1 MISFYILSSLVC
13 GHFGE
18 VFDSPIELGA
28 EGCEDLDFSFHK
40 LLVKGGQRLE
50 SYWLNLPTLHC
61 TVYIQLKLREHL
73 IKRFIWNS
81 ES

>member
-28 EGCEDLDFSFHK
+28 EGGEDLDFSFHK
-40 LLVKGGQRLE
+40 LLVKRGHCLE
-50 SYWLNLPTLHC
+50 SYWLNYPTSHC
-61 TVYIQLKLREHL
+61 TVYIQLIFREHL
-73 IKRFIWNS
+73 IKRFVWNS

>member
-1 MISFYILSSLVC
+1 MISFYILGSLVC
-13 GHFGE
+13 SHFGE

-28 EGCEDLDFSFHK
+28 EGGEDLNFSFHK

-61 TVYIQLKLREHL
+61 TVYIQLKFRDHL
-73 IKRFIWNS
+73 IKRFVWNS

>member
-18 VFDSPIELGA
+18 VFDSSIELGA
-28 EGCEDLDFSFHK
+28 EGGEDLNFSVHK

-50 SYWLNLPTLHC
+50 IYWLNYPTLHC
-61 TVYIQLKLREHL
+61 LYKQLKLREHL
-73 IKRFIWNS
+73 IKRFVWNS